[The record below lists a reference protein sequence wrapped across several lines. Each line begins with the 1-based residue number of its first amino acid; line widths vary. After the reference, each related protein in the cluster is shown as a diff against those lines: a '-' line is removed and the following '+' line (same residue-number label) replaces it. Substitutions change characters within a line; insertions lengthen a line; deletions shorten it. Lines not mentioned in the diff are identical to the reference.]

1 MEQMMAVVC
10 TETVPVKSEPDVV
23 AVRRHVRDLTAKMGF
38 NLVDQTK
45 LVTAAS
51 ELARN
56 TLIHGS
62 GGIMRVE
69 TLNGP
74 RSGVRLTFEDQGAGI
89 PDIELALRDG
99 FTTGSGLGLGL
110 GGAKRLV
117 SEFDIYSRVGEGTKV
132 TITRWK

>member
-1 MEQMMAVVC
+1 MALVSAETLPVDAEADVVQVRRRVREVC
-10 TETVPVKSEPDVV
+10 TS
-23 AVRRHVRDLTAKMGF
+23 LGF
-38 NLVDQTK
+38 SLVDQTK

-56 TLIHGS
+56 TIIHG
-62 GGIMRVE
+62 GGGVLSLQ

-74 RSGVRLTFEDQGAGI
+74 RLGIRLTFEDKGPGI
-89 PDIELALRDG
+89 PDVNLAMRDG

-117 SEFDIYSRVGEGTKV
+117 NEFDIASKLGEGTTV
-132 TITRWK
+132 SITRWK

>member
-1 MEQMMAVVC
+1 MAVVS
-10 TETVPVKSEPDVV
+10 TEQLPVKAEPDVV
-23 AVRRHVRDLTAKMGF
+23 TARRRVREVSSQIGF
-38 NLVDQTK
+38 SLVDQTK
-45 LVTAAS
+45 VVTAAS

-56 TLIHGS
+56 TIIY
-62 GGIMRVE
+62 GGGGTMKVE

-74 RSGVRLTFEDQGAGI
+74 RSGLRLTFEDKGPGI
-89 PDIELALRDG
+89 ADISMALRGG

-117 SEFDIYSRVGEGTKV
+117 NEFEIDSRVGEGTRI

>member
-1 MEQMMAVVC
+1 MVV
-10 TETVPVKSEPDVV
+10 TLAEDLPVKSEPDVV
-23 AVRRHVRDLTAKMGF
+23 AVRRRVREVSTELGF
-38 NLVDQTK
+38 SLVDQTK

-56 TLIHGS
+56 TIIY
-62 GGIMRVE
+62 GGGGTMHVE
-69 TLNGP
+69 ALNGP
-74 RSGVRLTFEDQGAGI
+74 RRGLRLTFEDKGPGI
-89 PDIELALRDG
+89 PDLELALRDG

-117 SEFDIYSRVGEGTKV
+117 NDFEISSRAGQGTKI